1 MLVYHGSVEVVENP
15 EIRESD
21 RTLDYGS
28 GFYTTTSYEQAVAW
42 VKRKMAELNKQKGYV
57 CVYELNELQLQQL
70 NLLYF
75 DSPSE
80 EWVDFVMCNRTIKGF
95 VHDFDVVYGPVA
107 NDRVYASF
115 ALYEAGLISKTTLI
129 NELKTYRLVDQF
141 LFHTDNG
148 IKTIKFLNA
157 EEIKR

>member
-42 VKRKMAELNKQKGYV
+42 VKRKMAELNKQEGYV

>member
-15 EIRESD
+15 EIRESN

-42 VKRKMAELNKQKGYV
+42 VKRRMAELNMSKGYV
-57 CVYELNELQLQQL
+57 CVYELDELQLRPL
-70 NLLYF
+70 NVLYF
-75 DSPSE
+75 EDPTE

-95 VHDFDVVYGPVA
+95 AHDFDVVYGPVA

-115 ALYEAGLISKTTLI
+115 ALYEAGLLSKSTLI
-129 NELKTYRLVDQF
+129 TELKTYRLVDQF
-141 LFHTDNG
+141 LFHTEESL
-148 IKTIKFLNA
+148 KTIKFLKA
-157 EEIKR
+157 EEILR

>member
-42 VKRKMAELNKQKGYV
+42 VKRKMAELNKQEGYV

-129 NELKTYRLVDQF
+129 NELKAYRLVDQF